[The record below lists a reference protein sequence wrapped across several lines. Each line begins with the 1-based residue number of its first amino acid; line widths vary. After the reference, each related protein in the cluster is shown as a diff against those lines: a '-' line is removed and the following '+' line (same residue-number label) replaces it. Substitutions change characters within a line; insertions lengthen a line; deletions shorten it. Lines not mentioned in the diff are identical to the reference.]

1 MKKLFA
7 LILVICVITLT
18 FASCDIASL
27 VNKVITTEE
36 PTDDPTLPKTYTY
49 GVMNITLPAG
59 FKEVKEGVF
68 KNDEVSV
75 RCVRMLFSSITPVGD
90 NPFPTLE
97 VFMKNC
103 PSLRE
108 DPDKVFVKEENG
120 IKYIDFETTS
130 SNVASVFKAEKD
142 GDMQCIM
149 GFETGNAFY
158 IVSFYSPSLDYETVK
173 TQAFEWAKTINF
185 ES

>member
-18 FASCDIASL
+18 FASCDIASI

-75 RCVRMLFSSITPVGD
+75 RCVRMLFSSIPLMPLIFLLFKRPKSKTR
-90 NPFPTLE
+90 
-97 VFMKNC
+97 
-103 PSLRE
+103 PSNTR
-108 DPDKVFVKEENG
+108 
-120 IKYIDFETTS
+120 S
-130 SNVASVFKAEKD
+130 SISAHSAS
-142 GDMQCIM
+142 
-149 GFETGNAFY
+149 
-158 IVSFYSPSLDYETVK
+158 
-173 TQAFEWAKTINF
+173 
-185 ES
+185 